1 MQELYGSAQQE
12 VYGNVRSAH
21 QWVNMTDVTVQ
32 INSTHTV
39 RNQIY
44 LDSFKILLNR
54 VKWNIKLKLI
64 DVYHHQVKTCKP
76 ALGHSFAAG
85 TIDGGGD
92 LNFTQ
97 GTSISILW
105 ASSCMGCI

>member
-39 RNQIY
+39 RNQI
-44 LDSFKILLNR
+44 
-54 VKWNIKLKLI
+54 
-64 DVYHHQVKTCKP
+64 
-76 ALGHSFAAG
+76 
-85 TIDGGGD
+85 
-92 LNFTQ
+92 
-97 GTSISILW
+97 
-105 ASSCMGCI
+105 